1 MVPITE
7 SQMETINMPVQLVN
21 AILNYLGSRPYVEV
35 ASLINGIQQA
45 AAPKETESP
54 GGTE

>member
-45 AAPKETESP
+45 AAPKEAESP

>member
-7 SQMETINMPVQLVN
+7 SQMETMNMPVQLVN

-45 AAPKETESP
+45 AAPKEAESP

>member
-1 MVPITE
+1 
-7 SQMETINMPVQLVN
+7 METINMPVQLVN

-45 AAPKETESP
+45 AAPKEAENP

>member
-21 AILNYLGSRPYVEV
+21 AILNYLGSRPFVEV

-45 AAPKETESP
+45 AAPKEAESP